1 MRNPTGAICGAVLL
15 AFPIPA
21 GAQDARTAFD
31 GSYAGVSR
39 TLEEGGMLTHRT
51 ARCPQSGAAA
61 PLTIANGTARTPWN
75 PDDPLVGPVDLQ
87 GGIVMRTQHGQKF
100 EGRIDAQGRVTG
112 RVTGVCAYQMVWQ
125 KRVSSTRPAR

>member
-87 GGIVMRTQHGQKF
+87 GGVVMRTTAFGALAGVVTRMIDLS
-100 EGRIDAQGRVTG
+100 GRL
-112 RVTGVCAYQMVWQ
+112 
-125 KRVSSTRPAR
+125 